1 MCSLKNL
8 TFRSGELMKSWYRG
22 VDCLKNGAWTVC
34 RFKGGGWGGGG
45 AWEER
50 GGSVFEDVVYI
61 TAVKEK

>member
-1 MCSLKNL
+1 MGLGQFADL
-8 TFRSGELMKSWYRG
+8 RG
-22 VDCLKNGAWTVC
+22 
-34 RFKGGGWGGGG
+34 GGGG

>member
-1 MCSLKNL
+1 
-8 TFRSGELMKSWYRG
+8 MKSRYRG

-34 RFKGGGWGGGG
+34 RFKGGGGG

>member
-1 MCSLKNL
+1 MRLGQFADL
-8 TFRSGELMKSWYRG
+8 R
-22 VDCLKNGAWTVC
+22 
-34 RFKGGGWGGGG
+34 GG